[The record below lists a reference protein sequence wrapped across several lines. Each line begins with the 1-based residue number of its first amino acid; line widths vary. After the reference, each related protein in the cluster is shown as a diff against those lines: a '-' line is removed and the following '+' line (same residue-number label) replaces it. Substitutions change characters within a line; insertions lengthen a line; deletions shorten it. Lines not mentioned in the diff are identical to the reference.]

1 MKSTRDYYKL
11 KNHCNEVIKL
21 NFYISVVKEIITAM
35 QQIAYPRKEVVD
47 FIIKHGYASIASKNK
62 DVDRVFEVFIKF
74 NSPAIEIVRTLDFIQ
89 HTSLESIIGT
99 ELFNEW
105 CK

>member
-1 MKSTRDYYKL
+1 MVMASVRKTAYTR
-11 KNHCNEVIKL
+11 
-21 NFYISVVKEIITAM
+21 KEI
-35 QQIAYPRKEVVD
+35 VD
-47 FIIKHGYASIASKNK
+47 FIIENGYTSIASKNK

-74 NSPAIEIVRTLDFIQ
+74 NSPSIEIVRTLDLIQ

-105 CK
+105 CKFSK

>member
-1 MKSTRDYYKL
+1 MTKKPR
-11 KNHCNEVIKL
+11 
-21 NFYISVVKEIITAM
+21 
-35 QQIAYPRKEVVD
+35 IAYPRKEIVD
-47 FIIKHGYASIASKNK
+47 FITKNGYTSIASKNK

-74 NSPAIEIVRTLDFIQ
+74 NSPSIEIVRTLDLIQ

>member
-1 MKSTRDYYKL
+1 
-11 KNHCNEVIKL
+11 
-21 NFYISVVKEIITAM
+21 M
-35 QQIAYPRKEVVD
+35 QQSSYPRKEVVD
-47 FIIKHGYASIASKNK
+47 FITKHGYTSIASKNK
-62 DVDRVFEVFIKF
+62 DVDKVFEVFIKL
-74 NSPAIEIVRTLDFIQ
+74 NAPPIEIVRSLDLIK

>member
-1 MKSTRDYYKL
+1 MVMDSVRKTAYTR
-11 KNHCNEVIKL
+11 
-21 NFYISVVKEIITAM
+21 KEI
-35 QQIAYPRKEVVD
+35 VD
-47 FIIKHGYASIASKNK
+47 FIIKNGYASIASKNK
-62 DVDRVFEVFIKF
+62 DVDRIFEVFIKF
-74 NSPAIEIVRTLDFIQ
+74 NSPSIEIVRTLDLIQ